1 MSEQRNNLNETDKIT
16 AEVDAGLIRDGER
29 ILICQRPANKARGLL
44 WEFPGGKVEA
54 GESKQEALVRECRE
68 ELDVTL
74 TVGSVYAELT
84 HEYPDITVKLTLFE
98 ACIAEGVPR
107 RIEHADIRWVYP
119 AEITTYPFCPA
130 DKEICLRLSL
140 ENIKKV

>member
-1 MSEQRNNLNETDKIT
+1 MPR
-16 AEVDAGLIRDGER
+16 
-29 ILICQRPANKARGLL
+29 
-44 WEFPGGKVEA
+44 
-54 GESKQEALVRECRE
+54 ALVRECRE

-74 TVGSVYAELT
+74 EVGDVYAELT
-84 HEYPDITVKLTLFE
+84 HEYPDVTVSLTLYE
-98 ACIAEGVPR
+98 AHIEKGVPR

-119 AEITTYPFCPA
+119 AEITAYPFCPA

>member
-1 MSEQRNNLNETDKIT
+1 MIIT
-16 AEVDAGLIRDGER
+16 VVAGLIREGDR
-29 ILICQRPANKARGLL
+29 ILICQRPAGKARGLL

-54 GESKQEALVRECRE
+54 GESKEAALVRECRE
-68 ELDVTL
+68 ELGVTL
-74 TVGSVYAELT
+74 NVGDVYAELT
-84 HEYPDITVKLTLFE
+84 HEYPDVTVSLTLYE
-98 ACIAEGVPR
+98 AHIEKGVPR

-119 AEITTYPFCPA
+119 AEITAYPFCPA

>member
-1 MSEQRNNLNETDKIT
+1 MIIT
-16 AEVDAGLIRDGER
+16 VVAGLIRDGDR
-29 ILICQRPANKARGLL
+29 ILICQRPAGKARGLL

-74 TVGSVYAELT
+74 EVGDVYAELT
-84 HEYPDITVKLTLFE
+84 HEYPDITVRLTLFE
-98 ACIAEGVPR
+98 ARIADGVPR
-107 RIEHADIRWVYP
+107 RIEHADVKWIKP
-119 AEITTYPFCPA
+119 EEITEYTFCPA